1 MNPVSKLEQLAAWQ
15 QEAKQGE
22 ARKRLD
28 ALFDDGS
35 FVELDAF
42 GGAGVVTGYGMVNQ
56 ALVYAYA
63 QEPAAEGGALTA
75 VNARKVRRL
84 YELAAKTGAPL
95 VAVLDSKGAA
105 IGEGAE
111 MLTAYSDLLLGAN
124 NLSGVVPQIA
134 WVAGTCAGA
143 FAMLAAGCDVV
154 VMEKEGEFFLN
165 PPFNTAQTE
174 DKQEA
179 GTADFA
185 AKAGLVS
192 LVAED
197 QAQAAQLVKQL
208 LGYLPQN
215 NLSLPPVYEGK
226 PVADAAAAQKVMED
240 CPGGDLKS
248 LINALADGNTAL
260 ELYGAYGENSAVA
273 LALMGGMPVGLA
285 AACGELHTS
294 DCNKLAR
301 FMQLCDAYSLPVI
314 TLLDTPGFTVTSCPG
329 LVKAASRLANTYAE
343 ATTVKMTLLAGQAIG
358 AAYLALASR
367 NAGADL
373 VYAWPTAVISAL
385 PVQTAVEFTLHNRLR
400 QVDDPAAVRAQLAE
414 EYKDTVAS
422 PMEAAKAGLLDGILA
437 PADTRN
443 TLIHGLEA
451 LADKRMNRLSK
462 KHSNTVL

>member
-1 MNPVSKLEQLAAWQ
+1 MNPVSKLEQLAALQ
-15 QEAKQGE
+15 QKAKQGT
-22 ARKRLD
+22 ARKRLN
-28 ALFDDGS
+28 ALFDADS

-42 GGAGVVTGYGMVNQ
+42 GGTGVVTGYGMVNQ

-63 QEPAAEGGALTA
+63 QEPDAEGGALTA
-75 VNARKVRRL
+75 ANARKIRRL

-105 IGEGAE
+105 VGEAGD
-111 MLTAYSDLLLGAN
+111 MLNAYSDLLLGAN

-143 FAMLAAGCDVV
+143 FAMLAAGCDAV
-154 VMEKEGEFFLN
+154 VMAKDGEFFLN
-165 PPFNTAQTE
+165 PPFTTAQTE
-174 DKQEA
+174 DKKDA
-179 GTADFA
+179 GTADFV

-197 QAQAAQLVKQL
+197 EAQAADLVKKL
-208 LGYLPQN
+208 LGFLPQN

-226 PVADAAAAQKVMED
+226 AALDPAAAQKVMES
-240 CPGGDLKS
+240 CPGGDAK
-248 LINALADGNTAL
+248 ALVQALTDGDSAL
-260 ELYGAYGENSAVA
+260 ELYASYGENSFTV
-273 LALMGGMPVGLA
+273 LALLGGMPVGLS

-329 LVKAASRLANTYAE
+329 LVKAASRLANVYAE
-343 ATTVKMTLLAGQAIG
+343 ATTVKMTLLTGQAIG
-358 AAYLALASR
+358 ASYLALASR

-400 QVDDPAAVRAQLAE
+400 EVDDPAAVRAQLAE
-414 EYKDTVAS
+414 EYMDTVAS

-437 PADTRN
+437 PVDTRDA
-443 TLIHGLEA
+443 LIHGLEA
-451 LADKRMNRLSK
+451 LMDKRMNRLSK

>member
-1 MNPVSKLEQLAAWQ
+1 MNPVSKLEQLAALQ
-15 QEAKQGE
+15 QKAKQGT
-22 ARKRLD
+22 ARKRLN
-28 ALFDDGS
+28 ALFDADS

-42 GGAGVVTGYGMVNQ
+42 GGTGVVTGYGMVNQ

-63 QEPAAEGGALTA
+63 QEPDAEGGALTA
-75 VNARKVRRL
+75 ANARKIRRL

-105 IGEGAE
+105 VGVAGE
-111 MLTAYSDLLLGAN
+111 MLNAYSDLLLGAN

-143 FAMLAAGCDVV
+143 FAMLAAGCDAV
-154 VMEKEGEFFLN
+154 VMAKDGEFFLN
-165 PPFNTAQTE
+165 PPFTTAQTE
-174 DKQEA
+174 DKKDA
-179 GTADFA
+179 GTADFV

-197 QAQAAQLVKQL
+197 EAQAADLVKKL
-208 LGYLPQN
+208 LGFLPQN

-226 PVADAAAAQKVMED
+226 AALDPAAAQKVMES
-240 CPGGDLKS
+240 CPGGDAK
-248 LINALADGNTAL
+248 ALVQALTDGDSAL
-260 ELYGAYGENSAVA
+260 ELYASYGENSFTV
-273 LALMGGMPVGLA
+273 LALLGGMPVGLS

-329 LVKAASRLANTYAE
+329 LVKAASRLANVYAE
-343 ATTVKMTLLAGQAIG
+343 ATTVKMTLLTGQAIG
-358 AAYLALASR
+358 ASYLALASR

-400 QVDDPAAVRAQLAE
+400 EVDDPAAVRAQLAE
-414 EYKDTVAS
+414 EYMDTVAS

-437 PADTRN
+437 PVDTRDA
-443 TLIHGLEA
+443 LIHGLEA
-451 LADKRMNRLSK
+451 LMDKRMNRLSK

>member
-1 MNPVSKLEQLAAWQ
+1 MNPKSKLEQLAAWQ
-15 QEAKQGE
+15 QEVKQG
-22 ARKRLD
+22 AAKKRLD
-28 ALFDDGS
+28 ALFDAGS

-56 ALVYAYA
+56 ASVYAYA
-63 QEPAAEGGALTA
+63 QEPAAEGGALTVA
-75 VNARKVRRL
+75 NARKIRRV

-105 IGEGAE
+105 VGEGAE

-143 FAMLAAGCDVV
+143 FAMLAAGCDAV
-154 VMEKEGEFFLN
+154 VMAKDGEFFLN
-165 PPFNTAQTE
+165 PPFTTSQTD
-174 DKQEA
+174 DKKDA
-179 GTADFA
+179 GTADFV

-197 QAQAAQLVKQL
+197 DAQAADQVKKL

-215 NLSLPPVYEGK
+215 NLSLPPMYEGK
-226 PVADAAAAQKVMED
+226 PAADAGAAQKVMES
-240 CPGGDLKS
+240 CPGGDAKALV
-248 LINALADGNTAL
+248 NALADGDSAL
-260 ELYGAYGENSAVA
+260 ELYAPYGENSFTM
-273 LALMGGMPVGLA
+273 LALMGGVPVGLA
-285 AACGELHTS
+285 GACGELHTS

-329 LVKAASRLANTYAE
+329 LMKAASRLANTYAE
-343 ATTVKMTLLAGQAIG
+343 ATTVKMTLLTGQAIG

-385 PVQTAVEFTLHNRLR
+385 PVQTAVEFTLHNRLS

-414 EYKDTVAS
+414 EYADTVAS
-422 PMEAAKAGLLDGILA
+422 PLEAAKAGLLDGILA
-437 PADTRN
+437 PADTRD

-451 LADKRMNRLSK
+451 LMDKRMNRLSK

>member
-1 MNPVSKLEQLAAWQ
+1 MNPVSKLEQLAALQ
-15 QEAKQGE
+15 QKAKQGT
-22 ARKRLD
+22 ARKRLN
-28 ALFDDGS
+28 ALFDADS

-42 GGAGVVTGYGMVNQ
+42 GGTGVVTGYGMVNQ

-63 QEPAAEGGALTA
+63 QEPDAEGGALTA
-75 VNARKVRRL
+75 ANARKIRRL

-105 IGEGAE
+105 VGEAGE
-111 MLTAYSDLLLGAN
+111 MLNAYSDLLLGAN

-143 FAMLAAGCDVV
+143 FAMLAAGCDAV
-154 VMEKEGEFFLN
+154 VMAKDGEFFLN
-165 PPFNTAQTE
+165 PPFTTAQTE
-174 DKQEA
+174 DKKDA
-179 GTADFA
+179 GTADFV

-197 QAQAAQLVKQL
+197 EAQAADLVKKL
-208 LGYLPQN
+208 LGFLPQN

-226 PVADAAAAQKVMED
+226 AALDPAAAQKVMET
-240 CPGGDLKS
+240 CPGGDAK
-248 LINALADGNTAL
+248 ALVQALTDGDSAL
-260 ELYGAYGENSAVA
+260 ELYASYGENSFTV
-273 LALMGGMPVGLA
+273 LALLGGMPVGLS

-329 LVKAASRLANTYAE
+329 LVKAASRLANVYAE
-343 ATTVKMTLLAGQAIG
+343 ATTVKMTLLTGQAIG
-358 AAYLALASR
+358 ASYLALASR

-400 QVDDPAAVRAQLAE
+400 EVDDPAAVRAQLAE
-414 EYKDTVAS
+414 EYMDTVAS

-437 PADTRN
+437 PVDTRDA
-443 TLIHGLEA
+443 LIHGLEA
-451 LADKRMNRLSK
+451 LMDKRMNRLSK

>member
-1 MNPVSKLEQLAAWQ
+1 MNPVSKLEQLAALQ
-15 QEAKQGE
+15 QEANQGV
-22 ARKRLD
+22 AKKRLN
-28 ALFDDGS
+28 ALFDAGS
-35 FVELDAF
+35 FVELDGF

-75 VNARKVRRL
+75 ANARKIRRL
-84 YELAAKTGAPL
+84 YELAGKTGAPL

-105 IGEGAE
+105 VGEAAQ
-111 MLTAYSDLLLGAN
+111 MLNAYSDLLLGAN

-143 FAMLAAGCDVV
+143 FAMLAAGCDAV
-154 VMEKEGEFFLN
+154 VMAKDGEFFLN
-165 PPFNTAQTE
+165 PPFTTGQTE
-174 DKQEA
+174 DKKDA
-179 GTADFA
+179 GTADFV

-197 QAQAAQLVKQL
+197 EAQAAEQVKTL
-208 LGYLPQN
+208 LGFLPQN

-226 PVADAAAAQKVMED
+226 PALDPAAVGKVMES
-240 CPGGDLKS
+240 CPGGDVKTLVNG
-248 LINALADGNTAL
+248 LVDGNSAL
-260 ELYGAYGENSAVA
+260 ELYPSYGESSFTA
-273 LALMGGMPVGLA
+273 LALLGGMPIGLA

-329 LVKAASRLANTYAE
+329 LVKAASRLANVYAE
-343 ATTVKMTLLAGQAIG
+343 ATTVKMTLLTGQAIG
-358 AAYLALASR
+358 ASYLALASR

-373 VYAWPTAVISAL
+373 IYAWPTAVISAL

-400 QVDDPAAVRAQLAE
+400 EVDDPAAVRAQLAE
-414 EYKDTVAS
+414 EYVDTVAS
-422 PMEAAKAGLLDGILA
+422 PLEAAKAGLLDGILT
-437 PADTRN
+437 PDQTRDA
-443 TLIHGLEA
+443 LIYGLEA
-451 LADKRMNRLSK
+451 LMDKRMNRLSK

>member
-1 MNPVSKLEQLAAWQ
+1 MNPESRLKQLAALQ
-15 QEAKQGE
+15 QQAKQGV

-28 ALFDDGS
+28 ALFDAGS

-56 ALVYAYA
+56 ALAYAYS
-63 QEPAAEGGALTA
+63 QEPTAEGGALTA
-75 VNARKVRRL
+75 ANARKIRRL

-105 IGEGAE
+105 VGEGTE
-111 MLTAYSDLLLGAN
+111 MLNAYSDLLLGAN

-143 FAMLAAGCDVV
+143 FAMLAASCDAV
-154 VMEKEGEFFLN
+154 VMAKDGEFFLN
-165 PPFNTAQTE
+165 PPFTTSQKE
-174 DKQEA
+174 DNKDA
-179 GTADFA
+179 GTAGFV

-197 QAQAAQLVKQL
+197 EAQGADLVKKL
-208 LGYLPQN
+208 LGFLPQN

-226 PVADAAAAQKVMED
+226 PAANPAAAQQVMAN
-240 CPGGDLKS
+240 CPGGDVKALV
-248 LINALADGNTAL
+248 NALVDGNSAL
-260 ELYGAYGENSAVA
+260 ELYAAYGENSVTM
-273 LALMGGMPVGLA
+273 LGLLGGVPVGLA

-314 TLLDTPGFTVTSCPG
+314 TLLDAPGFTVTSCPG

-343 ATTVKMTLLAGQAIG
+343 ATTVKMTLITGQAIG

-400 QVDDPAAVRAQLAE
+400 EVDDPAAVRAQLAE
-414 EYKDTVAS
+414 EYVDTVAS
-422 PMEAAKAGLLDGILA
+422 PIEVAKAGLLDGILD
-437 PADTRN
+437 PADTRD

-451 LADKRMNRLSK
+451 LMDKRMNRLSK